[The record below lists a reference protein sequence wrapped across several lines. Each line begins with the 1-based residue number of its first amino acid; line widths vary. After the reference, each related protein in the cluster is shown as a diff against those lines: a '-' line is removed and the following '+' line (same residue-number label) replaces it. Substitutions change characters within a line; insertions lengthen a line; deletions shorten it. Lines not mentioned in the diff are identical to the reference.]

1 MAITTPK
8 VNYQVLGQTGLRRF
22 NGYIFEEY
30 LRELAGVRGRAVIK
44 EMSEGDAT
52 VGACLFVIDM
62 LVRQVDWYWDPAD
75 DSSDADDAAEFI
87 EQCWGD
93 MSSTPQETMSEI
105 LSFLPYGWSLFEVC
119 YKQRSGMSDDPTKNS
134 TYSDGKIGWRKWA
147 IRSQDSLLRWEFD
160 DEGGI
165 QGMWQLAPPNY
176 ILTFI
181 PIDKALLF
189 RTKARKGNP
198 EGFSILRN
206 AYSAWYYKTNI
217 QRIEAIGIE
226 RDLAGLP
233 VAWVPGAWLSEDATA
248 DDKASLENI
257 KQLVTNLRRDE
268 LQGVVFPLQYD
279 SEGKNKVID
288 LSLLPT
294 PRQGS
299 GLPTDPVIQRY
310 DHRISMSVMADF
322 LLMGSDKVGSYALSS
337 NKTDLF
343 TTALDSWLNIITSVI
358 EKYAVKPLIMMNGID
373 PKLCPKLRHGDVK
386 SVDLG
391 VLGTYI
397 QQLTTAGATLFPDD
411 SLDQY
416 LRAVANLPEKSEEAA
431 AFQQQS
437 LALKQQQQQLA
448 LKGQQASVDQAQ
460 QMAKN
465 PQLALQ
471 VAQAKAQAGGK
482 GGPPPKAGAPQSGS
496 PSAPSAPKAP

>member
-1 MAITTPK
+1 MAATPK
-8 VNYQVLGQTGLRRF
+8 VNYQVIGSTGLKRF
-22 NGYIFEEY
+22 SGYVFEEY

-75 DSSDADDAAEFI
+75 DSPEAGDAAEFV
-87 EQCWGD
+87 EQCWDD

-105 LSFLPYGWSLFEVC
+105 LSFLPFGWSWFEVC
-119 YKQRSGMSDDPTKNS
+119 YKQRGGMSDDPTKNS
-134 TYSDGKIGWRKWA
+134 SYDDGKIGWRKWA

-181 PIDKALLF
+181 PIDKSLLF
-189 RTKARKGNP
+189 RTKSRKGNP

-233 VAWVPGAWLSEDATA
+233 VAWVPSDWLSEDADA
-248 DDKASLENI
+248 DDKASLQNI
-257 KQLVTNLRRDE
+257 KQVITSLRRDE
-268 LQGVVFPLQYD
+268 LEGVVFPLQYD
-279 SEGKNKVID
+279 VDGKNKIID
-288 LSLLPT
+288 LTLMSGSSA
-294 PRQGS
+294 RQF
-299 GLPTDPVIQRY
+299 PTDAVIQRY

-343 TTALDSWLNIITSVI
+343 TTALDSWLNIITDVI
-358 EKYAVKPLIMMNGID
+358 EKYAVKPLVLMNGMD
-373 PKLCPKLRHGDVK
+373 PKKCPTLRHGDIK

-397 QQLTTAGATLFPDD
+397 QQLTAAGASFFPDD
-411 SLDQY
+411 QLDQY
-416 LRAVANLPEKSEEAA
+416 LRAAANLPEKSEEAA
-431 AFQQQS
+431 AFHAQT
-437 LALKQQQQQLA
+437 LATKIQQQQLS

-471 VAQAKAQAGGK
+471 TAQAQAQAGGK
-482 GGPPPKAGAPQSGS
+482 GGPPSKAGGAQSGGTK
-496 PSAPSAPKAP
+496 APTPPKAP